1 MRREADRRTGTFAN
15 RSIYNDPMASG
26 PRGIALGLRAVRTLA
41 SSELLDRLRLREAAT
56 RVLYRA
62 TRNGFRAAGTA
73 GRTFTAGK
81 QLGAPARLRPSR
93 PDLFDLTP
101 TDEQQMLQAMLRAF
115 ASERLRPA
123 AQAADT
129 ACAPPAEL
137 LADGAELG
145 IATLGVPAALG
156 GAHDEASTVTSV
168 LVAEALAHGDMGLA
182 VALLAPAGVATAL
195 SLWGDERQQAAYLP
209 PFTGDDVPAAAF
221 ALLEPHAMFDPYAVA
236 TRARAVPGG
245 YALSGLKSLVP
256 RAQDADLLLV
266 AARRDDAQPAL
277 FIVEPARSPGVE
289 ARPAPAMG
297 VRAAATADVR
307 LDDVHVPAENLLAG
321 GDPAAFADCVRRARL
336 AWCALAIGTGRAV
349 LDHVIPYV
357 NERRAFG
364 EPISHRQAV
373 AFAVSDMATELEGMR
388 LLTLRAAARA
398 DAGEDFAR
406 EVALAR
412 ALCAA
417 KGRQIGSDGIQ
428 LLGGHGF
435 VKEHPVERWYRDL
448 SAIGV
453 MEGALLV

>member
-1 MRREADRRTGTFAN
+1 MG
-15 RSIYNDPMASG
+15 
-26 PRGIALGLRAVRTLA
+26 V
-41 SSELLDRLRLREAAT
+41 
-56 RVLYRA
+56 
-62 TRNGFRAAGTA
+62 
-73 GRTFTAGK
+73 
-81 QLGAPARLRPSR
+81 
-93 PDLFDLTP
+93 
-101 TDEQQMLQAMLRAF
+101 
-115 ASERLRPA
+115 RPA
-123 AQAADT
+123 A
-129 ACAPPAEL
+129 
-137 LADGAELG
+137 
-145 IATLGVPAALG
+145 
-156 GAHDEASTVTSV
+156 
-168 LVAEALAHGDMGLA
+168 
-182 VALLAPAGVATAL
+182 
-195 SLWGDERQQAAYLP
+195 
-209 PFTGDDVPAAAF
+209 TG
-221 ALLEPHAMFDPYAVA
+221 
-236 TRARAVPGG
+236 
-245 YALSGLKSLVP
+245 
-256 RAQDADLLLV
+256 
-266 AARRDDAQPAL
+266 
-277 FIVEPARSPGVE
+277 
-289 ARPAPAMG
+289 
-297 VRAAATADVR
+297 DVR
-307 LDDVHVPAENLLAG
+307 LDDVHVPAGNLLAG

-373 AFAVSDMATELEGMR
+373 AFAVADVATELEGMR